1 MSAKSGFLH
10 GCWEEVVG
18 ELFSLEKNDQWL
30 TVKLTITL
38 VFPVKGLEA
47 KIIEEKLRE
56 VEAGKLVRT
65 DLSPVFLD
73 TSFTS
78 RILTSTPCGE
88 GVKPGLLGEIRNY
101 VKNRDFGGCYENHTH

>member
-1 MSAKSGFLH
+1 MPAKSGFLH

-47 KIIEEKLRE
+47 KIIEKKLRG
-56 VEAGKLVRT
+56 VEAGKVVSILRT
-65 DLSPVFLD
+65 DLVEKPIVVRMPKEEEMARGASH
-73 TSFTS
+73 
-78 RILTSTPCGE
+78 ST
-88 GVKPGLLGEIRNY
+88 
-101 VKNRDFGGCYENHTH
+101 GGR